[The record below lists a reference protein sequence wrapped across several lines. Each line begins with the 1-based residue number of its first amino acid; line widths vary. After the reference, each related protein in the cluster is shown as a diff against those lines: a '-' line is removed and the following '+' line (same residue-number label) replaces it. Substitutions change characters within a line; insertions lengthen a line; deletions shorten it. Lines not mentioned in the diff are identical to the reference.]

1 MEEGIDF
8 VDYSKP
14 ENLPTLTDGDVALG
28 DGHRFMIKRSQIPEV
43 DVQWNQLFSKYFF
56 GIGEDKEFVFNTK
69 NCYTEEENYKF
80 LKFIRSV
87 SKSFAP
93 KHQHKEHFVAYLFSL
108 WLDSYKIRKVGKSKD
123 MA

>member
-14 ENLPTLTDGDVALG
+14 ENLPNLDDGDVALG
-28 DGHRFMIKRSQIPEV
+28 SGHRFMIKRSQIPQV
-43 DVQWNQLFSKYFF
+43 DYKWNKLFENYFF
-56 GIGEDKEFVFNTK
+56 GVGADKEFVFNTK
-69 NCYTEEENYKF
+69 DCYTEEENYKF
-80 LKFIRSV
+80 LKFIKSV

-108 WLDSYKIRKVGKSKD
+108 WLESYEVRSVENRKD
-123 MA
+123 IA